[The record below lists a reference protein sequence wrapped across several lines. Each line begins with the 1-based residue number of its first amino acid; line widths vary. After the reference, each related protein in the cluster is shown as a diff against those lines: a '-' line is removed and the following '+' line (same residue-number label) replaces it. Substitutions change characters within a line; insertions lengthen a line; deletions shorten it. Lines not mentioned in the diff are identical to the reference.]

1 MNQLV
6 KFFFIILL
14 YNVILYGS
22 IDDEI
27 EAIQQ
32 ATVEQRFKLMNELKK
47 KIVQMKEDKRMK
59 SIKKLQQATNGE
71 LILDKNSSS
80 NIYKKIENRTQD
92 ILDNRVDTGVEEHN
106 GEEND

>member
-1 MNQLV
+1 MSQLV
-6 KFFFIILL
+6 KIFMIILL
-14 YNVILYGS
+14 YNAMLYGS

-32 ATVEQRFKLMNELKK
+32 APVEERFKLMNELKK
-47 KIVQMKEDKRMK
+47 KIVQMKEDKRMQ

-80 NIYKKIENRTQD
+80 NIDRKIENRTQD
-92 ILDNRVDTGVEEHN
+92 ILDNRVDTGLEEHD
-106 GEEND
+106 GGEND